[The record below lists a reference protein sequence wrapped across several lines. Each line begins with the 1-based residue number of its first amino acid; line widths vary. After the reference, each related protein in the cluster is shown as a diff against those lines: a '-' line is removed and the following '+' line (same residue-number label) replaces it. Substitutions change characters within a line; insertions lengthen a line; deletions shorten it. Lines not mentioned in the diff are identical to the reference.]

1 MESWK
6 NLIIS
11 ITLIALFSYGL
22 INMAFNLQDTNNIN
36 NTILDDSTLSSF
48 NDTLISDLNKVKS
61 DSEEYWN
68 ASREDQTQE
77 QNPEGALTLSSIF
90 HSLTTFAGF
99 IFSAGGNLIGI
110 LIRLGADSV
119 VLNIL
124 IALLTILGIV
134 LFWRFYKLAS

>member
-6 NLIIS
+6 NLIIN

-22 INMAFNLQDTNNIN
+22 INLSFTLQDTNDINI
-36 NTILDDSTLSSF
+36 TILEDSTLSSF
-48 NDTLISDLNKVKS
+48 NDTLISDLNEVRS
-61 DSEEYWN
+61 DSEQYWN
-68 ASREDQTQE
+68 ASQEDQTQE

-90 HSLTTFAGF
+90 HSLTTFGGF
-99 IFSAGGNLIGI
+99 IFSAGGNFIGI

-124 IALLTILGIV
+124 IALLTIIAIV